1 MTAIFLS
8 AMVLHAKVLEK
19 NVDVLDWPGYS
30 TDLNPIKNLRYMIKT
45 KHDRLTSS
53 QHKIIEDS
61 KTLCELEKLA
71 VGPVVV
77 L

>member
-1 MTAIFLS
+1 ML
-8 AMVLHAKVLEK
+8 VKNYVLEK

-30 TDLNPIKNLRYMIKT
+30 TDLNPIKNLCYIIKT